1 MNGIRTAKARSK
13 TQWKWSI
20 VALGMWAS
28 VALLACGVEEDEE
41 TPGPSAVEELVQE
54 QPAPPPKED
63 AGIHGRGDGKH
74 QGAAL
79 FGDCEWW
86 GCPPVEPCGDDR
98 CGPGEQTT
106 CPSDC
111 PGAGCGDGFCSVY
124 ENSSSCPQDCGAAA
138 FCGDGV
144 CNGGESSWSC
154 PSDCGSGPQCGDGAC
169 NGGED
174 SWSCPSDCG
183 PAGVCGN
190 CICEANELQ
199 QCPTDCGV
207 YIPDQPLCPQ

>member
-1 MNGIRTAKARSK
+1 MNAIRTSK
-13 TQWKWSI
+13 IQNHSWKWMI
-20 VALGMWAS
+20 VAIGMWAS
-28 VALLACGVEEDEE
+28 TALLACGVDEE
-41 TPGPSAVEELVQE
+41 APGPSAVEELVQE
-54 QPAPPPKED
+54 PAPLKED
-63 AGIHGRGDGKH
+63 AGIHGRGKNP
-74 QGAAL
+74 GAAL

-98 CGPGEQTT
+98 CGPGELNT

-124 ENSSSCPQDCGAAA
+124 ENSSSCPQDCGAAP

-154 PSDCGSGPQCGDGAC
+154 PSDCAPVQQCGDGAC
-169 NGGED
+169 TGSED
-174 SWSCPSDCG
+174 ASSCPSDCG
-183 PAGVCGN
+183 APGVCGN

-207 YIPDQPLCPQ
+207 YVPNQPLCPQ